1 MHKYTQLCDSTMC
14 LSSQTISCTTSS
26 PDSSTATS
34 RNTIMSNNM
43 EEDFSNED
51 ILVDKNSMPED
62 DPNGNTLHDAR
73 DIRWGPQHAGA
84 KLLASQYTKEKRI
97 QEIIC
102 ILLFIILM
110 IYNFLFICYYF
121 DLRNWYLI
129 IPAALLGILTADLA
143 SGIVHWGA
151 DTWGA
156 ADMPII
162 GRNFLRPFREH
173 HIDPTSITR
182 HDFIETNG
190 DNFAVTVPYLLYM
203 AYKFTYSND
212 IDIRR
217 LYNIEVYMFLL
228 AIFVSMTNQFHKWS
242 HTYFGLP
249 SYISVLQRYHI
260 ILPRK
265 HHRIHHVVPH
275 DTYFCITTG
284 WLNRPLEAIQ
294 FWSRLELLIEKYSGA
309 KPRSDDMAWAQKTE
323 KLHFE

>member
-1 MHKYTQLCDSTMC
+1 MC
-14 LSSQTISCTTSS
+14 LSSQSVSCSTSS
-26 PDSSTATS
+26 STSSTTTTTM
-34 RNTIMSNNM
+34 RNSITSNNI
-43 EEDFSNED
+43 EEEFSTED

-62 DPNGNTLHDAR
+62 DPNGNTIHDAHE
-73 DIRWGPQHAGA
+73 IRWGPQHAGA

-97 QEIIC
+97 QETIC
-102 ILLFIILM
+102 IILFIILM
-110 IYNFLFICYYF
+110 IYNFFFIYHYF
-121 DLRNWYLI
+121 DVRNWYLI
-129 IPAALLGILTADLA
+129 IPAALLGISTADLA

-151 DTWGA
+151 DTWGSV
-156 ADMPII
+156 DMPVI

-203 AYKFTYSND
+203 AYKFTFFND
-212 IDIRR
+212 SDIKRT
-217 LYNIEVYMFLL
+217 YNFEVYMFLL

-249 SYISVLQRYHI
+249 SYITFLQRYHI
-260 ILPRK
+260 ILPRR

-284 WLNRPLEAIQ
+284 WLNWPLEAIN
-294 FWSRLELLIEKYSGA
+294 FWSRLETMIEKYSGA
-309 KPRSDDMAWAQKTE
+309 KPRSDDFAWAQKTE
-323 KLHFE
+323 KVQYE

>member
-1 MHKYTQLCDSTMC
+1 
-14 LSSQTISCTTSS
+14 
-26 PDSSTATS
+26 
-34 RNTIMSNNM
+34 
-43 EEDFSNED
+43 
-51 ILVDKNSMPED
+51 
-62 DPNGNTLHDAR
+62 
-73 DIRWGPQHAGA
+73 
-84 KLLASQYTKEKRI
+84 
-97 QEIIC
+97 
-102 ILLFIILM
+102 
-110 IYNFLFICYYF
+110 
-121 DLRNWYLI
+121 
-129 IPAALLGILTADLA
+129 
-143 SGIVHWGA
+143 
-151 DTWGA
+151 
-156 ADMPII
+156 
-162 GRNFLRPFREH
+162 
-173 HIDPTSITR
+173 
-182 HDFIETNG
+182 
-190 DNFAVTVPYLLYM
+190 YM